1 MFAPVWASGA
11 RAPARIPAPFST
23 SFRQRAIFLTVTAT
37 VNPPCFP
44 KNSCFLVT
52 ELYCGRPR
60 AATHAVYTVR
70 SIHPAAMHPRSD
82 LQKMG
87 TVASIG
93 EERSF
98 GSNRWI
104 CHTGERIW
112 LIGVDA
118 NENPFASFDP
128 PSN

>member
-11 RAPARIPAPFST
+11 RAPARIPAPFSI
-23 SFRQRAIFLTVTAT
+23 SFRQRAIFLTVGAT

-44 KNSCFLVT
+44 KNSCFLWRNCIA
-52 ELYCGRPR
+52 EGRGLQRTPF
-60 AATHAVYTVR
+60 TLSVQFN
-70 SIHPAAMHPRSD
+70 PAAMHPRSA

-87 TVASIG
+87 TVASLG
-93 EERSF
+93 QERSF

-112 LIGVDA
+112 LIVVDA